1 MKPSGFIPDGFFRR
15 GNRVR
20 VLGIIS
26 EYNPLHNG
34 HVYQMNEARK
44 QSGADAL
51 VCVMSGNYVQR
62 GEAAVADKWLRTRM
76 ALACGADLVVEI
88 PTLFAMSGAQSFAQA
103 GVRLALA
110 SGIDILSFG
119 CETADFPL
127 LRLLADFLAKETK
140 EYKRLLHAGLA
151 QGKGFAVSR
160 GEAVQQLLGNQAA
173 EALVQPGVILGVE
186 YLMAL
191 QKYGAEKTEV
201 YPVQRIG
208 SAHGAEDAQGEYISA
223 SAIRRRLRAGLSCEE
238 AMPQSSG
245 QLWQQERMPD
255 PAVFTRQFYW
265 KLAEKGERVL
275 AETPEIGEGL
285 ENRIARCAKRYC
297 SMEELVQ
304 EVSCKRYPAAR
315 IRRGLMNFCLGIT
328 EETRRRVGWEN
339 GPSYLRILGIGP
351 QGEALL
357 KRIREKAELPILT
370 QPAGELADL
379 TRQAQELFREETRYT
394 DYYTLALP
402 GAMWQ
407 GRGREY
413 HEKILK
419 NKENKR

>member
-1 MKPSGFIPDGFFRR
+1 M
-15 GNRVR
+15 R

-62 GEAAVADKWLRTRM
+62 GEAAVADKWLRARM
-76 ALACGADLVVEI
+76 ALASGADLVVEI
-88 PTLFAMSGAQSFAQA
+88 PTLFAMSGAQSFARA

-119 CETADFPL
+119 CETADLPL
-127 LRLLADFLAKETK
+127 LRLLADFLAKEPE
-140 EYKRLLHAGLA
+140 EYKLLLRAGLA
-151 QGKGFAVSR
+151 QGKGFPASR
-160 GEAVQQLLGNQAA
+160 EEAVKELLGDRAA
-173 EALVQPGVILGVE
+173 EALEQPGVILGVE

-191 QKYGAEKTEV
+191 QKYGAEKTEICL
-201 YPVQRIG
+201 VQRIG
-208 SAHGAEDAQGEYISA
+208 TAHGEENAEGEYISA
-223 SAIRRRLRAGLSCEE
+223 SAIRRRLRAGLPYEE
-238 AMPQSSG
+238 AMPQSSV
-245 QLWQQERMPD
+245 QLWRQGAMPD
-255 PAVFTRQFYW
+255 PSAFTKPFYW
-265 KLAEKGERVL
+265 KLTEKGERVL

-285 ENRIARCAKRYC
+285 ENRIVRCAKRYC

-339 GPSYLRILGIGP
+339 GPSYLRVLGIGP
-351 QGEALL
+351 RGEELL

-370 QPAGELADL
+370 QPAGELTSL
-379 TRQAQELFREETRYT
+379 SGQAQELFREETRYT
-394 DYYTLALP
+394 DYYTLAMP
-402 GAMWQ
+402 GGMWH
-407 GRGREY
+407 GSGREY
-413 HEKILK
+413 REKILK

>member
-1 MKPSGFIPDGFFRR
+1 M
-15 GNRVR
+15 R

-62 GEAAVADKWLRTRM
+62 GEAAVADKWLRARM
-76 ALACGADLVVEI
+76 ALASGADLVAEI
-88 PTLFAMSGAQSFAQA
+88 PTLFAMSGAQSFARA

-110 SGIDILSFG
+110 SGIAILSFG
-119 CETADFPL
+119 CETADLPL
-127 LRLLADFLAKETK
+127 LRLLADFLAKEPE
-140 EYKRLLHAGLA
+140 EYKLLLRAGLA
-151 QGKGFAVSR
+151 QGKGFAASR
-160 GEAVQQLLGNQAA
+160 EEAVKELLGDRAA
-173 EALVQPGVILGVE
+173 EAPGVILGVE

-191 QKYGAEKTEV
+191 QKYGAEKTEIC
-201 YPVQRIG
+201 PVQRIG
-208 SAHGAEDAQGEYISA
+208 TAHGAEDAEGEYISA
-223 SAIRRRLRAGLSCEE
+223 SAIRRRLRAGLPYEE
-238 AMPQSSG
+238 AMPQSSV
-245 QLWQQERMPD
+245 QLWRQGRMPY
-255 PAVFTRQFYW
+255 PSVFTQRFYW
-265 KLAEKGERVL
+265 NLAEKGERVL

-285 ENRIARCAKRYC
+285 ENRIVRCAKRYC

-339 GPSYLRILGIGP
+339 GPSYLRVLGIGP
-351 QGEALL
+351 RGEELL

-370 QPAGELADL
+370 QPAGELTSL
-379 TRQAQELFREETRYT
+379 SGQAQELFREETRYT
-394 DYYTLALP
+394 DYYTLAMP
-402 GAMWQ
+402 GGMWH
-407 GRGREY
+407 GSGREY
-413 HEKILK
+413 REKILK